1 VRRFQGNPIN
11 FTDFDVHDSS
21 QPNKDMTSEDS
32 TDVHDS
38 ATTTLVNTPECSSDA
53 EEVSKMG
60 ELASKTAKTVKN
72 AVLYTFGDA
81 PSYQQDNHYIL
92 SGYRGELGTFQRCFH
107 SLLYLHNETG
117 SNFLV
122 CSD

>member
-1 VRRFQGNPIN
+1 
-11 FTDFDVHDSS
+11 
-21 QPNKDMTSEDS
+21 MTSEDS

-38 ATTTLVNTPECSSDA
+38 ATTTLVNTPEFSSDA
-53 EEVSKMG
+53 EEVPKIG
-60 ELASKTAKTVKN
+60 ELASKTAKKVKKV
-72 AVLYTFGDA
+72 VLYAFGDA

-92 SGYRGELGTFQRCFH
+92 GGYRGELGTFQRCFH

-117 SNFLV
+117 INFSPI